1 MLGEATHVMCF
12 LQTWLM
18 HMRNRMLK
26 RLKINKGGGLRGF
39 RVFKTWSQNRGVTN
53 LFLGLLH

>member
-26 RLKINKGGGLRGF
+26 RLKINKGGGFKGF
-39 RVFKTWSQNRGVTN
+39 
-53 LFLGLLH
+53 